1 MSRFYGSVS
10 KSQNG
15 QNQFVW
21 VIDTSISDRTV
32 TAYFKIFAKGNY
44 VPYYSWSHAVR
55 CVVGG
60 NTVLNTTGNYP
71 NSEGS
76 WVACSESI
84 GGTTYRRVYT
94 LTSGSAS
101 VGNEGGSITSSFSYG
116 VTGSATYLPTTGTKT
131 VSGTDNIGAKT
142 ASFNLNILNPDDSE
156 PYQTGEAGT
165 VEQSI
170 NGGSYTRVYNEGASS
185 YPLGTTFNYRNFTP
199 GAHRE
204 LSSVTGISPSNTTGP
219 WSLTLSSSGASI
231 NFKTAWKNY
240 TFRTYKGEGTTEI
253 STITQQYNTTYNVPH
268 PTPPTGYLFAG
279 FYSTGSLSSI
289 SSKDSVFESGNGG
302 IEVYNN
308 SANGTVTH
316 TRVQDDDGVPSACKY
331 FGNGGRAYYIRIDK
345 AVGTASPY
353 CGGFYLST
361 HSAANHIY
369 RHIIWAKIPVG
380 YTIGDYRNAIG
391 DGGYSEWLTDT
402 AGTGDWY
409 RYVYDVHAGSSGDFS
424 TLGFVAIR
432 ANNGDNNAAVTWY
445 VCATQVT
452 DITNNYATYT
462 FDANGTAEYFYAPVA
477 YNIVYNANGGS
488 NAPSTQVKTYGQ
500 NLVLSSQI
508 PTYNGY
514 DFVGWAQAG
523 EDTIYSPGQT
533 LSSDLSRYSG
543 ATITF
548 YAVWVQ
554 DQARLSV
561 NKNSTWSQGKGYF
574 KKNNEW
580 KKIKTIYTKVNGEW
594 KAGHL
599 ERLKKEW
606 EEVCCFVKGSQV
618 RISLDGTAK
627 NIEDLKAGE
636 QVVVYN
642 EDEKKF
648 ELSTV
653 SDTPRNNN
661 VTDKATIVL
670 ENGITIEMNAYH
682 PLLTTKGYH
691 SLTEYEGLP
700 LLTDKDILVTINGEI
715 KIKQIV
721 RETIEPITMYN
732 LSVNGEH
739 HNYVVNSVVA
749 HNATSCPVKPV

>member
-1 MSRFYGSVS
+1 MATLYSDKRWNGEGSCYWRIRVDYSANSASVYVDVGPSGWSIWLRF
-10 KSQNG
+10 
-15 QNQFVW
+15 
-21 VIDTSISDRTV
+21 
-32 TAYFKIFAKGNY
+32 
-44 VPYYSWSHAVR
+44 
-55 CVVGG
+55 
-60 NTVLNTTGNYP
+60 TTGNNTFTKNAATYYASNNGTGSNLLGTLSINP
-71 NSEGS
+71 NS
-76 WVACSESI
+76 A
-84 GGTTYRRVYT
+84 TTIT
-94 LTSGSAS
+94 QTCSGSS
-101 VGNEGGSITSSFSYG
+101 WGGSVNGSSS
-116 VTGSATYLPTTGTKT
+116 VTIPQQ
-131 VSGTDNIGAKT
+131 N

-170 NGGSYTRVYNEGASS
+170 NGGSYTRVYNEGAGS

-219 WSLTLSSSGASI
+219 WSLTLSSSGASV

-361 HSAANHIY
+361 NSAANHIY

-432 ANNGDNNAAVTWY
+432 ANNGDDNAAVTWY

-477 YNIVYNANGGS
+477 YNIAYDANGGS

-606 EEVCCFVKGSQV
+606 ENVCCFIKGSQV
-618 RISLDGTAK
+618 RISLDGVTK
-627 NIEDLKAGE
+627 NIEDLKVGE
-636 QVVVYN
+636 QIVIYN
-642 EDEKKF
+642 EDEKRF

-691 SLTEYEGLP
+691 SLTGHEGLP

-749 HNATSCPVKPV
+749 HNANCPVK

>member
-1 MSRFYGSVS
+1 MATLYSDKRWNGEGSCYWRIRVDYSANSASVYVDVGPSGWSIWLRF
-10 KSQNG
+10 
-15 QNQFVW
+15 
-21 VIDTSISDRTV
+21 
-32 TAYFKIFAKGNY
+32 
-44 VPYYSWSHAVR
+44 
-55 CVVGG
+55 
-60 NTVLNTTGNYP
+60 TTGNNTFTKNAATYYASNNGTGSNLLGTLSISP
-71 NSEGS
+71 NS
-76 WVACSESI
+76 A
-84 GGTTYRRVYT
+84 TTIT
-94 LTSGSAS
+94 QTCSGSS
-101 VGNEGGSITSSFSYG
+101 WGGSVNGSSS
-116 VTGSATYLPTTGTKT
+116 VTIPQQ
-131 VSGTDNIGAKT
+131 N
-142 ASFNLNILNPDDSE
+142 ASFNLNILNPDGSE

-170 NGGSYTRVYNEGASS
+170 NGGSYTRVYNEGADS

-219 WSLTLSSSGASI
+219 WSLALSSSGASV

-279 FYSTGSLSSI
+279 FYSTGSLSNI

-345 AVGTASPY
+345 AAGAASPY

-409 RYVYDVHAGSSGDFS
+409 RYVYDVHAGSSGNFS

-477 YNIVYNANGGS
+477 YNIAYDANGGS

-548 YAVWVQ
+548 YAIWVQ

-618 RISLDGTAK
+618 TTSLDGVTK
-627 NIEDLKAGE
+627 NIEDLKVGE
-636 QVVVYN
+636 QIVVYN
-642 EDEKKF
+642 EDEKRF

-653 SDTPRNNN
+653 SDTLRNNN

-670 ENGITIEMNAYH
+670 GNGMTIEMNAYH
-682 PLLTTKGYH
+682 PLLTIEGYH
-691 SLTEYEGLP
+691 SLTGHEGLP
-700 LLTDKDILVTINGEI
+700 LLTDKDILVTINGEV
-715 KIKQIV
+715 KIKQIF
-721 RETIEPITMYN
+721 RETIESTTMYN
-732 LSVNGEH
+732 ISVDGKY
-739 HNYVVNSVVA
+739 HNYIINSVVA
-749 HNATSCPVKPV
+749 HNANCPVK

>member
-1 MSRFYGSVS
+1 MATLYGNARY
-10 KSQNG
+10 NG
-15 QNQFVW
+15 E
-21 VIDTSISDRTV
+21 
-32 TAYFKIFAKGNY
+32 G
-44 VPYYSWSHAVR
+44 
-55 CVVGG
+55 
-60 NTVLNTTGNYP
+60 TTG
-71 NSEGS
+71 
-76 WVACSESI
+76 WRI
-84 GGTTYRRVYT
+84 RVDY
-94 LTSGSAS
+94 SSSSAS
-101 VGNEGGSITSSFSYG
+101 VYVDVVSSYNSSSIWLRF
-116 VTGSATYLPTTGTKT
+116 TTGTNTFTKDAT
-131 VSGTDNIGAKT
+131 TFYSSNNGKSANLLGTLSISPDSATTITQTCSGSSWGGSVNGSSYVTIPQQN

-170 NGGSYTRVYNEGASS
+170 NGGSYTRVYNEGANS
-185 YPLGTTFNYRNFTP
+185 YPLGTIFNYRNFTP

-219 WSLTLSSSGASI
+219 WSLTLSSSGASV

-331 FGNGGRAYYIRIDK
+331 FGDGGRAYYIRIDK

-361 HSAANHIY
+361 NSAANHIY

-380 YTIGDYRNAIG
+380 YTIGDYRNSIG
-391 DGGYSEWLTDT
+391 DGGRSEWLTDT

-477 YNIVYNANGGS
+477 YNIAYDANGGS

-618 RISLDGTAK
+618 TTSLDGVTK
-627 NIEDLKAGE
+627 NIEDLKVGE
-636 QVVVYN
+636 QIVVYN
-642 EDEKKF
+642 EDEKRF

-682 PLLTTKGYH
+682 PLLTIEGYH
-691 SLTEYEGLP
+691 SLTGHEGLP

-715 KIKQIV
+715 GIKQIV

-749 HNATSCPVKPV
+749 HNATLCPVQ

>member
-1 MSRFYGSVS
+1 MATLYSDKRWNGEGSCYWRIRVDYSANSASVYVDVGPSGWSIWLRF
-10 KSQNG
+10 
-15 QNQFVW
+15 
-21 VIDTSISDRTV
+21 
-32 TAYFKIFAKGNY
+32 
-44 VPYYSWSHAVR
+44 
-55 CVVGG
+55 
-60 NTVLNTTGNYP
+60 TTGNNTFTKNAATYYASNNGTGSNLLGTLSINP
-71 NSEGS
+71 NS
-76 WVACSESI
+76 A
-84 GGTTYRRVYT
+84 TTIT
-94 LTSGSAS
+94 QTCSGSS
-101 VGNEGGSITSSFSYG
+101 WGGSVNGSSS
-116 VTGSATYLPTTGTKT
+116 VTIPQQ
-131 VSGTDNIGAKT
+131 N

-170 NGGSYTRVYNEGASS
+170 NGGSYTRVYNEGAGS

-219 WSLTLSSSGASI
+219 WSLTLSSSGASV

-316 TRVQDDDGVPSACKY
+316 TRVQDNDGVPSACKY
-331 FGNGGRAYYIRIDK
+331 FGNSGRAYYIRIDK
-345 AVGTASPY
+345 AAGTASPY

-380 YTIGDYRNAIG
+380 YTIGDYRNSIG
-391 DGGYSEWLTDT
+391 DGGYSQWLTDT

-432 ANNGDNNAAVTWY
+432 ANNGDDNAAVTWY

-477 YNIVYNANGGS
+477 YNIAYDANGGS

-523 EDTIYSPGQT
+523 EDTIYSSGQT

-561 NKNSTWSQGKGYF
+561 NKNSNWSQGKGYF
-574 KKNNEW
+574 KKDNEW

-636 QVVVYN
+636 QIVVYN

-648 ELSTV
+648 ELSTI

-682 PLLTTKGYH
+682 PLLTIEGYH
-691 SLTEYEGLP
+691 SLTGHEGLP

-721 RETIEPITMYN
+721 RETIEPTVMYN
-732 LSVNGEH
+732 LSINGEY

-749 HNATSCPVKPV
+749 HNAQCPIK

>member
-1 MSRFYGSVS
+1 MATLYSDKRWNGEGSCYWRIRVDYSANSASVYVDVGPSGWSIWLRF
-10 KSQNG
+10 
-15 QNQFVW
+15 
-21 VIDTSISDRTV
+21 
-32 TAYFKIFAKGNY
+32 
-44 VPYYSWSHAVR
+44 
-55 CVVGG
+55 
-60 NTVLNTTGNYP
+60 TTGNNTFTKNAATYYASNNGTGSNLLGTLSINP
-71 NSEGS
+71 NS
-76 WVACSESI
+76 A
-84 GGTTYRRVYT
+84 TTIT
-94 LTSGSAS
+94 QTCSGSS
-101 VGNEGGSITSSFSYG
+101 WGGSVNGSSS
-116 VTGSATYLPTTGTKT
+116 VTIPQQ
-131 VSGTDNIGAKT
+131 N
-142 ASFNLNILNPDDSE
+142 ASFNLNILNPDGSE

-170 NGGSYTRVYNEGASS
+170 NGGSYTRVYNEGAGS

-219 WSLTLSSSGASI
+219 WSLTLSSSGASV

-345 AVGTASPY
+345 AAGTASPY

-380 YTIGDYRNAIG
+380 YTIGDYRNSIG

-409 RYVYDVHAGSSGDFS
+409 RYVYDVHAGSSGNFS
-424 TLGFVAIR
+424 TFGHVAIR

-477 YNIVYNANGGS
+477 YNIAYDANGGS

-606 EEVCCFVKGSQV
+606 ENVCCFIKGSQV
-618 RISLDGTAK
+618 RITLDGTAK
-627 NIEDLKAGE
+627 NIEDLKVGE
-636 QVVVYN
+636 QIVVYN

-691 SLTEYEGLP
+691 SLTEHEGLP

-749 HNATSCPVKPV
+749 HNANCPVQ

>member
-1 MSRFYGSVS
+1 MATLYSDSRY
-10 KSQNG
+10 NG
-15 QNQFVW
+15 E
-21 VIDTSISDRTV
+21 
-32 TAYFKIFAKGNY
+32 G
-44 VPYYSWSHAVR
+44 
-55 CVVGG
+55 
-60 NTVLNTTGNYP
+60 TTG
-71 NSEGS
+71 
-76 WVACSESI
+76 WRI
-84 GGTTYRRVYT
+84 RVDY
-94 LTSGSAS
+94 SSSSAS
-101 VGNEGGSITSSFSYG
+101 VYVDVVSSYNSSSIWLRF
-116 VTGSATYLPTTGTKT
+116 TTGTNTFTKNAT
-131 VSGTDNIGAKT
+131 TFYSSNNGKSANLLGTLSISPNSATTITQTCSGSSWGGSVNGSSSVTIPQQN
-142 ASFNLNILNPDDSE
+142 ASFNLNILNPDGSE

-170 NGGSYTRVYNEGASS
+170 NGGGYTRVYNEGASS
-185 YPLGTTFNYRNFTP
+185 YTIGTTFNYRNFTP

-219 WSLTLSSSGASI
+219 WSLTLSSSGASV

-380 YTIGDYRNAIG
+380 YTIGDYRNSIG
-391 DGGYSEWLTDT
+391 DGGRSEWLTDT

-477 YNIVYNANGGS
+477 YNITYDANGGS

-514 DFVGWAQAG
+514 EFVGWAQAG

-606 EEVCCFVKGSQV
+606 ENVCCFIKGSQV
-618 RISLDGTAK
+618 RITLDGVTK
-627 NIEDLKAGE
+627 NIEDLKVGE
-636 QVVVYN
+636 QIVVYN

-691 SLTEYEGLP
+691 SLTEHEGLP

-749 HNATSCPVKPV
+749 HNANCPVQ

>member
-1 MSRFYGSVS
+1 MANIGGYRGWHLCANIDSTTSSSITVSAWIHADSGYSCAWGARTMTFSCNGTTQTGSVKAMNNRGNADS
-10 KSQNG
+10 NTVTKTFSGLSQNTTYT
-15 QNQFVW
+15 
-21 VIDTSISDRTV
+21 ISISYDIRATLSGSSQK
-32 TAYFKIFAKGNY
+32 T
-44 VPYYSWSHAVR
+44 WS
-55 CVVGG
+55 G
-60 NTVLNTTGNYP
+60 TI
-71 NSEGS
+71 S
-76 WVACSESI
+76 
-84 GGTTYRRVYT
+84 GTTK
-94 LTSGSAS
+94 
-101 VGNEGGSITSSFSYG
+101 VG
-116 VTGSATYLPTTGTKT
+116 TG
-131 VSGTDNIGAKT
+131 
-142 ASFNLNILNPDDSE
+142 SFNLNILNPDGSE

-170 NGGSYTRVYNEGASS
+170 NGGSYTRVYNEGADS
-185 YPLGTTFNYRNFTP
+185 YAIGTTFNYRNFIP

-204 LSSVTGISPSNTTGP
+204 LSSVTGISPNNTTGP

-253 STITQQYNTTYNVPH
+253 STITQQYNTTYKVPH

-345 AVGTASPY
+345 AAGTASPY

-361 HSAANHIY
+361 QSVANHVY

-380 YTIGDYRNAIG
+380 YTIGDYRNSIG
-391 DGGYSEWLTDT
+391 DGGRSEWLTDT

-409 RYVYDVHAGSSGDFS
+409 RYVYDVHAGSSGNFS

-477 YNIVYNANGGS
+477 YNIAYDANGGS

-523 EDTIYSPGQT
+523 EDIIYSPGQT
-533 LSSDLSRYSG
+533 LGSDLSRYSG

-599 ERLKKEW
+599 EKLKKKW
-606 EEVCCFVKGSQV
+606 EDVCCFIKGSQV

-636 QVVVYN
+636 QIVVYN

-691 SLTEYEGLP
+691 SLTEHEGLP

-715 KIKQIV
+715 GIKQIV
-721 RETIEPITMYN
+721 RETIEPTVMYN
-732 LSVNGEH
+732 LSINGKY
-739 HNYVVNSVVA
+739 HNYVINSVVA
-749 HNATSCPVKPV
+749 HNAQCPTNNRR

>member
-1 MSRFYGSVS
+1 MATLYSDKRWNGEGSCYWRIRVDYSANSANVYVDVGPSGWSIWLRF
-10 KSQNG
+10 
-15 QNQFVW
+15 
-21 VIDTSISDRTV
+21 
-32 TAYFKIFAKGNY
+32 
-44 VPYYSWSHAVR
+44 
-55 CVVGG
+55 
-60 NTVLNTTGNYP
+60 TTGNNTFTKNAATYYASNNGTGSNLLGTLSINP
-71 NSEGS
+71 NS
-76 WVACSESI
+76 A
-84 GGTTYRRVYT
+84 TTIT
-94 LTSGSAS
+94 QTCSGSS
-101 VGNEGGSITSSFSYG
+101 WGGSVNGSSS
-116 VTGSATYLPTTGTKT
+116 VTIPQQ
-131 VSGTDNIGAKT
+131 N
-142 ASFNLNILNPDDSE
+142 ASFNLNILNPDGSE

-170 NGGSYTRVYNEGASS
+170 NGGGYTRVYDEGANS

-219 WSLTLSSSGASI
+219 WSLTLTSSGASI

-345 AVGTASPY
+345 AAGTASPY

-380 YTIGDYRNAIG
+380 YTIGDHRNSIG

-477 YNIVYNANGGS
+477 YNIAYDANGGS

-523 EDTIYSPGQT
+523 EDTVYSPGQT

-599 ERLKKEW
+599 EKLKKEW
-606 EEVCCFVKGSQV
+606 EEVCCFIKGSQV

-636 QVVVYN
+636 QIVVYN

-691 SLTEYEGLP
+691 SLTEHEGLP

-749 HNATSCPVKPV
+749 HNANCPVQ

>member
-1 MSRFYGSVS
+1 MATLYSDKRWNGEGSCYWRIRVDYSANSASVYVDVGPSGWSIWLRF
-10 KSQNG
+10 
-15 QNQFVW
+15 
-21 VIDTSISDRTV
+21 
-32 TAYFKIFAKGNY
+32 
-44 VPYYSWSHAVR
+44 
-55 CVVGG
+55 
-60 NTVLNTTGNYP
+60 TTGNNTFTKNAATYYASNNGTGSNLLGTLSISP
-71 NSEGS
+71 NS
-76 WVACSESI
+76 A
-84 GGTTYRRVYT
+84 TTIT
-94 LTSGSAS
+94 QTCSGSS
-101 VGNEGGSITSSFSYG
+101 WGGSVNGSSS
-116 VTGSATYLPTTGTKT
+116 VTIPQQ
-131 VSGTDNIGAKT
+131 N

-170 NGGSYTRVYNEGASS
+170 NGGGYTRVYNEGANS

-219 WSLTLSSSGASI
+219 WSLTLSSSGASV

-345 AVGTASPY
+345 AAGTASPY

-361 HSAANHIY
+361 NSAANHIY

-380 YTIGDYRNAIG
+380 YTIGDYRNSIG
-391 DGGYSEWLTDT
+391 DGGRSEWLTDT

-424 TLGFVAIR
+424 TLGFVAIK
-432 ANNGDNNAAVTWY
+432 ANNGDDNAAVTWY

-477 YNIVYNANGGS
+477 YNIAYDANGGS

-554 DQARLSV
+554 DQAKLSV
-561 NKNSTWSQGKGYF
+561 NKNSIWSQGKGYF

-606 EEVCCFVKGSQV
+606 ENVCCFIKGSQV
-618 RISLDGTAK
+618 RITLDGVTK
-627 NIEDLKAGE
+627 NIEDLKVGE
-636 QVVVYN
+636 HIVVYN

-691 SLTEYEGLP
+691 SLTEHEGLP

-749 HNATSCPVKPV
+749 HNANCPVQ

>member
-1 MSRFYGSVS
+1 MATLYGNARY
-10 KSQNG
+10 NG
-15 QNQFVW
+15 E
-21 VIDTSISDRTV
+21 
-32 TAYFKIFAKGNY
+32 G
-44 VPYYSWSHAVR
+44 
-55 CVVGG
+55 
-60 NTVLNTTGNYP
+60 TTG
-71 NSEGS
+71 
-76 WVACSESI
+76 WRI
-84 GGTTYRRVYT
+84 RVDY
-94 LTSGSAS
+94 SSSSAS
-101 VGNEGGSITSSFSYG
+101 VYVDVVSSYNSSSIWLRF
-116 VTGSATYLPTTGTKT
+116 TTGTNTFTKDAT
-131 VSGTDNIGAKT
+131 TFYSSNNGKSANLLGTLSISPDSATTITQTCSGSSWGGSVNGSSSVTIPQQN
-142 ASFNLNILNPDDSE
+142 ASFNLNILNPDGSE

-219 WSLTLSSSGASI
+219 WSLTLSSSGASV

-240 TFRTYKGEGTTEI
+240 TFRTYKGEGITEI

-331 FGNGGRAYYIRIDK
+331 FGDGGRAYYIRIDK

-361 HSAANHIY
+361 NSAANHIY
-369 RHIIWAKIPVG
+369 RHIIWAKIPIG
-380 YTIGDYRNAIG
+380 YTIGDYRNSIG
-391 DGGYSEWLTDT
+391 DGGRSEWLTDT

-477 YNIVYNANGGS
+477 YNIAYDANGGS

-606 EEVCCFVKGSQV
+606 EEVCCFIKGSQV
-618 RISLDGTAK
+618 RITLDGTAK

-636 QVVVYN
+636 QIVVYN

-653 SDTPRNNN
+653 SDIPRNNN

-682 PLLTTKGYH
+682 PLLTIEGYH
-691 SLTEYEGLP
+691 SLTGHEGLP

-715 KIKQIV
+715 GIKQIV

-749 HNATSCPVKPV
+749 HNANCPVQ

>member
-1 MSRFYGSVS
+1 MATLYSDKRWNGEGSCYWRIRVDYSANSASVYVDVGPSGWSIWLRF
-10 KSQNG
+10 
-15 QNQFVW
+15 
-21 VIDTSISDRTV
+21 
-32 TAYFKIFAKGNY
+32 
-44 VPYYSWSHAVR
+44 
-55 CVVGG
+55 
-60 NTVLNTTGNYP
+60 TTGNNTFTKNAATYYASNNGTGSNLLGTLSISP
-71 NSEGS
+71 NS
-76 WVACSESI
+76 A
-84 GGTTYRRVYT
+84 TTIT
-94 LTSGSAS
+94 QTCSGSS
-101 VGNEGGSITSSFSYG
+101 WGGSVNGSSS
-116 VTGSATYLPTTGTKT
+116 VTIPQQ
-131 VSGTDNIGAKT
+131 N
-142 ASFNLNILNPDDSE
+142 ASFNLNILNPDGSE

-170 NGGSYTRVYNEGASS
+170 NGGSYTRVYNEGANS

-219 WSLTLSSSGASI
+219 WSLTLSSSGASV
-231 NFKTAWKNY
+231 NFETAWKNY

-308 SANGTVTH
+308 SANVTVTH

-345 AVGTASPY
+345 AAGTASPY
-353 CGGFYLST
+353 CGGFYLLT

-380 YTIGDYRNAIG
+380 YTIGDYRNSIG
-391 DGGYSEWLTDT
+391 DGGYSKWLTDT

-477 YNIVYNANGGS
+477 YNIAYDANGGS

-523 EDTIYSPGQT
+523 EDTIYSPGQI

-543 ATITF
+543 ATLTF

-561 NKNSTWSQGKGYF
+561 NKNSIWSQGKGYF
-574 KKNNEW
+574 KENNEW

-606 EEVCCFVKGSQV
+606 ENVCCFIKGSQV
-618 RISLDGTAK
+618 RITLDGVTK
-627 NIEDLKAGE
+627 NIEDLKVGE
-636 QVVVYN
+636 QIVIYN
-642 EDEKKF
+642 EDEKRF

-661 VTDKATIVL
+661 VTDKAIIVL

-691 SLTEYEGLP
+691 SLTEHEGLP

-749 HNATSCPVKPV
+749 HNANCPVQ

>member
-1 MSRFYGSVS
+1 MAVVGYQEAY
-10 KSQNG
+10 SQNG
-15 QNQFVW
+15 ENKFAFT
-21 VIDTSISDRTV
+21 IETETSGRSVNCYLRV
-32 TAYFKIFAKGNY
+32 RGKGKY
-44 VPYYSWSHAVR
+44 VPYYDYSHTVILTVAGST
-55 CVVGG
+55 VV
-60 NTVLNTTGNYP
+60 NKTGRYPDADTDWWYDSVTINGTNYQIAYTAAAYTYTF
-71 NSEGS
+71 GD
-76 WVACSESI
+76 A
-84 GGTTYRRVYT
+84 GGTISISGSYNVTGTAYYLPNRGTYT
-94 LTSGSAS
+94 PSGSAS
-101 VGNEGGSITSSFSYG
+101 M
-116 VTGSATYLPTTGTKT
+116 AAL
-131 VSGTDNIGAKT
+131 T
-142 ASFNLNILNPDDSE
+142 ASFNLNILNPDGSE

-185 YPLGTTFNYRNFTP
+185 YTIGTTFNYRNFTP
-199 GAHRE
+199 GEHRE

-219 WSLTLSSSGASI
+219 WSLTLSSSGASV

-253 STITQQYNTTYNVPH
+253 STITQQYNTTYDVPH

-345 AVGTASPY
+345 AAGTASPY

-380 YTIGDYRNAIG
+380 YTIGDYRNSIG
-391 DGGYSEWLTDT
+391 DGGRSEWLSDT

-477 YNIVYNANGGS
+477 YNIAYDANGGS

-523 EDTIYSPGQT
+523 EDTIYSSGQT

-580 KKIKTIYTKVNGEW
+580 KKIKTIYTKINGEW

-599 ERLKKEW
+599 DKLKKKW
-606 EEVCCFVKGSQV
+606 EDVCCFIKGSQV
-618 RISLDGTAK
+618 RITLDGTAK

-636 QVVVYN
+636 QIVVYN

-653 SDTPRNNN
+653 FDTPRNNN

-691 SLTEYEGLP
+691 SLTEHEGLP

-715 KIKQIV
+715 GIKQIV
-721 RETIEPITMYN
+721 RETIEPTVMYN
-732 LSVNGEH
+732 LSINGKY

-749 HNATSCPVKPV
+749 HNAQCPTNNRG

>member
-1 MSRFYGSVS
+1 MATLYSDKRWNGEGSCYWRIRVDYSANSASVYVDVGPSGWSIWLRF
-10 KSQNG
+10 
-15 QNQFVW
+15 
-21 VIDTSISDRTV
+21 
-32 TAYFKIFAKGNY
+32 
-44 VPYYSWSHAVR
+44 
-55 CVVGG
+55 
-60 NTVLNTTGNYP
+60 TTGNNTFTKNAATYYASNNGTGSNLLGTLSINP
-71 NSEGS
+71 NS
-76 WVACSESI
+76 A
-84 GGTTYRRVYT
+84 TTIT
-94 LTSGSAS
+94 QTCSGSS
-101 VGNEGGSITSSFSYG
+101 WGGSVNGSSS
-116 VTGSATYLPTTGTKT
+116 VTIPQQ
-131 VSGTDNIGAKT
+131 N
-142 ASFNLNILNPDDSE
+142 ASFNLNILNPDGSE
-156 PYQTGEAGT
+156 PFQTGEAGT

-170 NGGSYTRVYNEGASS
+170 NGGGYTRVYNEGANS

-219 WSLTLSSSGASI
+219 WSLTLSSSGASV

-302 IEVYNN
+302 IGVYNN
-308 SANGTVTH
+308 SANVTVTH

-345 AVGTASPY
+345 AAGTASPY
-353 CGGFYLST
+353 CGGFYLLT

-380 YTIGDYRNAIG
+380 YTIGDYRNSIG
-391 DGGYSEWLTDT
+391 DGGYSKWLTDT

-424 TLGFVAIR
+424 TLGHVAIR

-477 YNIVYNANGGS
+477 YNIAYDANGGS

-618 RISLDGTAK
+618 TTSLDGVTK
-627 NIEDLKAGE
+627 NIEDLKVGE
-636 QVVVYN
+636 QIVIYN

-653 SDTPRNNN
+653 SDIPRNNN

-682 PLLTTKGYH
+682 PLLTIEGYH
-691 SLTEYEGLP
+691 SLTGHEGLP

-715 KIKQIV
+715 GIKQIV

-749 HNATSCPVKPV
+749 HNANCPVS

>member
-1 MSRFYGSVS
+1 M
-10 KSQNG
+10 
-15 QNQFVW
+15 
-21 VIDTSISDRTV
+21 
-32 TAYFKIFAKGNY
+32 
-44 VPYYSWSHAVR
+44 
-55 CVVGG
+55 
-60 NTVLNTTGNYP
+60 
-71 NSEGS
+71 
-76 WVACSESI
+76 
-84 GGTTYRRVYT
+84 
-94 LTSGSAS
+94 
-101 VGNEGGSITSSFSYG
+101 
-116 VTGSATYLPTTGTKT
+116 
-131 VSGTDNIGAKT
+131 
-142 ASFNLNILNPDDSE
+142 
-156 PYQTGEAGT
+156 
-165 VEQSI
+165 
-170 NGGSYTRVYNEGASS
+170 
-185 YPLGTTFNYRNFTP
+185 
-199 GAHRE
+199 
-204 LSSVTGISPSNTTGP
+204 
-219 WSLTLSSSGASI
+219 
-231 NFKTAWKNY
+231 
-240 TFRTYKGEGTTEI
+240 
-253 STITQQYNTTYNVPH
+253 
-268 PTPPTGYLFAG
+268 FAG

-345 AVGTASPY
+345 AAGTASPY

-380 YTIGDYRNAIG
+380 YTIGDYRNSIG
-391 DGGYSEWLTDT
+391 DGGYSKWLTDT

-477 YNIVYNANGGS
+477 YNIAYDANGGS

-548 YAVWVQ
+548 YAVWIQ

-606 EEVCCFVKGSQV
+606 EEVCCFVEGSQV
-618 RISLDGTAK
+618 RISLDGTTK

-636 QVVVYN
+636 QIVVYN

-691 SLTEYEGLP
+691 SLTEHEGLP

>member
-1 MSRFYGSVS
+1 MATLYSDKRWNGEGSCYWRIRVDYSANSASVYVDVGPSGWSIWLRF
-10 KSQNG
+10 
-15 QNQFVW
+15 
-21 VIDTSISDRTV
+21 
-32 TAYFKIFAKGNY
+32 
-44 VPYYSWSHAVR
+44 
-55 CVVGG
+55 
-60 NTVLNTTGNYP
+60 TTGNNTFTKNAATYYASNNGTGSNLLGTLSISP
-71 NSEGS
+71 NS
-76 WVACSESI
+76 A
-84 GGTTYRRVYT
+84 TTIT
-94 LTSGSAS
+94 QTCSGSS
-101 VGNEGGSITSSFSYG
+101 WGGSVNGSSS
-116 VTGSATYLPTTGTKT
+116 VTIPQQ
-131 VSGTDNIGAKT
+131 N
-142 ASFNLNILNPDDSE
+142 ASFNLNILNPDGSE

-231 NFKTAWKNY
+231 NFETAWKNY

-308 SANGTVTH
+308 SANVTVTH

-345 AVGTASPY
+345 AAGTASPY
-353 CGGFYLST
+353 CGGFYLLT

-380 YTIGDYRNAIG
+380 YTIGDYRNSIG
-391 DGGYSEWLTDT
+391 DGGYSKWLTDT

-424 TLGFVAIR
+424 TLGHVAIR

-477 YNIVYNANGGS
+477 YNIAYDANGGS

-606 EEVCCFVKGSQV
+606 ENVCCFIKGSQV
-618 RISLDGTAK
+618 RITLDGVTK
-627 NIEDLKAGE
+627 NIEDLKVGE
-636 QVVVYN
+636 QIVIYN
-642 EDEKKF
+642 EDEKRF

-661 VTDKATIVL
+661 VTDKAIIVL

-682 PLLTTKGYH
+682 PLLTIEGYH
-691 SLTEYEGLP
+691 SLTGHEGLP

-715 KIKQIV
+715 GIKQIV

-732 LSVNGEH
+732 LSVNGKH

-749 HNATSCPVKPV
+749 HNANCPVQ

>member
-1 MSRFYGSVS
+1 MATLYSDKRWNGEGSCYWRIRVDYSANSASVYVDVGPSGWSIWLRF
-10 KSQNG
+10 
-15 QNQFVW
+15 
-21 VIDTSISDRTV
+21 
-32 TAYFKIFAKGNY
+32 
-44 VPYYSWSHAVR
+44 
-55 CVVGG
+55 
-60 NTVLNTTGNYP
+60 TTGNNTFTKNAATYYASNNGTGSNLLGTLSISP
-71 NSEGS
+71 NS
-76 WVACSESI
+76 A
-84 GGTTYRRVYT
+84 TTIT
-94 LTSGSAS
+94 QTCSGSS
-101 VGNEGGSITSSFSYG
+101 WGGSVNGSSS
-116 VTGSATYLPTTGTKT
+116 VTIPQQ
-131 VSGTDNIGAKT
+131 N
-142 ASFNLNILNPDDSE
+142 ASFNLNILNPDGSE

-170 NGGSYTRVYNEGASS
+170 NGGSYTRVYNEGAGS

-279 FYSTGSLSSI
+279 FYSTGSLSNI
-289 SSKDSVFESGNGG
+289 SSKDSVFESGNGE

-345 AVGTASPY
+345 AAGTASPY

-409 RYVYDVHAGSSGDFS
+409 RYVYDVHAGSSGNFS

-477 YNIVYNANGGS
+477 YNIAYDANGGS

-599 ERLKKEW
+599 EKLKKER
-606 EEVCCFVKGSQV
+606 EEVCCFIKGSQV

-636 QVVVYN
+636 QIVVYN

-691 SLTEYEGLP
+691 SLTEHEGLP

-732 LSVNGEH
+732 LSVKGEH

-749 HNATSCPVKPV
+749 HNANCPVK

>member
-1 MSRFYGSVS
+1 MATLYSDKRWNGEGSCYWRIRVDYSANSASVYVDVGPSGWSIWLRF
-10 KSQNG
+10 
-15 QNQFVW
+15 
-21 VIDTSISDRTV
+21 
-32 TAYFKIFAKGNY
+32 
-44 VPYYSWSHAVR
+44 
-55 CVVGG
+55 
-60 NTVLNTTGNYP
+60 TTGNNTFTKNAATYYASNNGTGSNLLGTLSISP
-71 NSEGS
+71 NS
-76 WVACSESI
+76 A
-84 GGTTYRRVYT
+84 TTIT
-94 LTSGSAS
+94 QTCSGSS
-101 VGNEGGSITSSFSYG
+101 WGGSVNGSSS
-116 VTGSATYLPTTGTKT
+116 VTIPQQ
-131 VSGTDNIGAKT
+131 N
-142 ASFNLNILNPDDSE
+142 ASFNLNILNPDGSE

-219 WSLTLSSSGASI
+219 WSLTLSSSGASV
-231 NFKTAWKNY
+231 NFETAWKNY

-279 FYSTGSLSSI
+279 FYSTGSLSNI

-345 AVGTASPY
+345 AAGTASPY

-361 HSAANHIY
+361 NSAANHIY
-369 RHIIWAKIPVG
+369 RHIIWAKIPIG
-380 YTIGDYRNAIG
+380 YTIGDYRNSIG
-391 DGGYSEWLTDT
+391 DGGRSEWLTDT

-432 ANNGDNNAAVTWY
+432 ANNGDDNAAVTWY

-477 YNIVYNANGGS
+477 YNIAYDANGGS
-488 NAPSTQVKTYGQ
+488 NAPSTQIKTYGQ

-554 DQARLSV
+554 DQAKLSV

-606 EEVCCFVKGSQV
+606 ENVCCFIKGSQV
-618 RISLDGTAK
+618 RITLDGVTK
-627 NIEDLKAGE
+627 NIEDLKVGE
-636 QVVVYN
+636 QIVVYN

-653 SDTPRNNN
+653 SDTLRNNN

-682 PLLTTKGYH
+682 PLLTIEGYH
-691 SLTEYEGLP
+691 SLTEHEGLP

-739 HNYVVNSVVA
+739 HNYVVNSVIA
-749 HNATSCPVKPV
+749 HNANCPVQ

>member
-1 MSRFYGSVS
+1 MATLYSDKRWNGEGSCYWRIRVDYSANSASVYVDVGPSGWSIWLRF
-10 KSQNG
+10 
-15 QNQFVW
+15 
-21 VIDTSISDRTV
+21 
-32 TAYFKIFAKGNY
+32 
-44 VPYYSWSHAVR
+44 
-55 CVVGG
+55 
-60 NTVLNTTGNYP
+60 TTGNNTFTKNAATYYASNNGTGSNLLGTLSISP
-71 NSEGS
+71 NS
-76 WVACSESI
+76 A
-84 GGTTYRRVYT
+84 TTIT
-94 LTSGSAS
+94 QTCSGSS
-101 VGNEGGSITSSFSYG
+101 WGGSVNGSSS
-116 VTGSATYLPTTGTKT
+116 VTIPQQ
-131 VSGTDNIGAKT
+131 N
-142 ASFNLNILNPDDSE
+142 ASFNLNILNPDGSE
-156 PYQTGEAGT
+156 PSQTGEAGT

-308 SANGTVTH
+308 SANVTVTH

-345 AVGTASPY
+345 AAGTASPY

-361 HSAANHIY
+361 NSAANHIY

-380 YTIGDYRNAIG
+380 YTIGDHRNSIG

-477 YNIVYNANGGS
+477 YNIAYDANGGS

-533 LSSDLSRYSG
+533 LSSDLSRYSWE
-543 ATITF
+543 TITF

-618 RISLDGTAK
+618 TTSLDGVTK
-627 NIEDLKAGE
+627 NIEDLKVGE
-636 QVVVYN
+636 QIVIYN
-642 EDEKKF
+642 EDEKRF

-691 SLTEYEGLP
+691 SLTEHEGLP

-739 HNYVVNSVVA
+739 HNYVVNSVIA
-749 HNATSCPVKPV
+749 HNANCPVQ

>member
-1 MSRFYGSVS
+1 MATLYSDKRWNGEGSCYWRIRVDYSANSASVYVDVGPSGWSIWLRF
-10 KSQNG
+10 
-15 QNQFVW
+15 
-21 VIDTSISDRTV
+21 
-32 TAYFKIFAKGNY
+32 
-44 VPYYSWSHAVR
+44 
-55 CVVGG
+55 
-60 NTVLNTTGNYP
+60 TTGNNTFTKNAATYYASNNGTGSNLLGTLSISP
-71 NSEGS
+71 NS
-76 WVACSESI
+76 A
-84 GGTTYRRVYT
+84 TTIT
-94 LTSGSAS
+94 QTCSGSS
-101 VGNEGGSITSSFSYG
+101 WGGSVNGSSS
-116 VTGSATYLPTTGTKT
+116 VTIPQQ
-131 VSGTDNIGAKT
+131 N

-170 NGGSYTRVYNEGASS
+170 NGGGYTRVYNEGANS
-185 YPLGTTFNYRNFTP
+185 YTIGTTFNYRNFTP

-219 WSLTLSSSGASI
+219 WSLTLSSSGASV

-331 FGNGGRAYYIRIDK
+331 FGNGGKAYYIRIDK

-361 HSAANHIY
+361 NSAANHIY

-380 YTIGDYRNAIG
+380 YTIGDYRNSIG
-391 DGGYSEWLTDT
+391 DGGYSKWLTDT

-477 YNIVYNANGGS
+477 YNIAYDANGGS

-554 DQARLSV
+554 DQAKLSV

-606 EEVCCFVKGSQV
+606 EDVCCFVKGSQV

-627 NIEDLKAGE
+627 NIENLKAGE
-636 QVVVYN
+636 QIVVYN

-653 SDTPRNNN
+653 SDIPINNN
-661 VTDKATIVL
+661 VTDKAIIVL

-682 PLLTTKGYH
+682 PLLTIEGYH
-691 SLTEYEGLP
+691 SLTGHEGLP

-715 KIKQIV
+715 GIKQIV
-721 RETIEPITMYN
+721 RETIEPTVMYN
-732 LSVNGEH
+732 LSINGKY

-749 HNATSCPVKPV
+749 HNANCPVK

>member
-1 MSRFYGSVS
+1 MATLYSDKRWNDEGSCYWRIRVDYSANSASVYVDVGPSGWSIWLRF
-10 KSQNG
+10 
-15 QNQFVW
+15 
-21 VIDTSISDRTV
+21 
-32 TAYFKIFAKGNY
+32 
-44 VPYYSWSHAVR
+44 
-55 CVVGG
+55 
-60 NTVLNTTGNYP
+60 TTGNNTFTKNAATYYASNNGTDSNLLGTLSINP
-71 NSEGS
+71 NS
-76 WVACSESI
+76 A
-84 GGTTYRRVYT
+84 TTIT
-94 LTSGSAS
+94 QTCSGSS
-101 VGNEGGSITSSFSYG
+101 WGGSVNGSSS
-116 VTGSATYLPTTGTKT
+116 VTIPQQ
-131 VSGTDNIGAKT
+131 N

-170 NGGSYTRVYNEGASS
+170 NGGSYTRVYNEGANS

-219 WSLTLSSSGASI
+219 WSLTLSSSGASV

-253 STITQQYNTTYNVPH
+253 STIVQQYNTTYNVPH

-289 SSKDSVFESGNGG
+289 SSKDSVFELGNGG

-316 TRVQDDDGVPSACKY
+316 TLMQDNDGVPPACKH
-331 FGNGGRAYYIRIDK
+331 FGNSTRAYYKRIHK
-345 AVGTASPY
+345 AAGTASPY
-353 CGGFYLST
+353 CGGFYLLTQSV
-361 HSAANHIY
+361 ANHVY

-380 YTIGDYRNAIG
+380 YTIGDYRNSIG
-391 DGGYSEWLTDT
+391 DGGYSKWLTDT

-462 FDANGTAEYFYAPVA
+462 FDADGTAEYFYAPVA
-477 YNIVYNANGGS
+477 YNIAYDANGGS

-514 DFVGWAQAG
+514 DFVGWVQAG

-574 KKNNEW
+574 KENNEW
-580 KKIKTIYTKVNGEW
+580 KKIKTIYTKVSGEW

-599 ERLKKEW
+599 EKLKKEW
-606 EEVCCFVKGSQV
+606 EEVCCFIKGSQV

-691 SLTEYEGLP
+691 SLTEHEGLP

-749 HNATSCPVKPV
+749 HNANCSIK

>member
-1 MSRFYGSVS
+1 MATLYSDKRWNGEGSCYWRIRVDYSANSASVYVDVGPSGWSIWLRF
-10 KSQNG
+10 
-15 QNQFVW
+15 
-21 VIDTSISDRTV
+21 
-32 TAYFKIFAKGNY
+32 
-44 VPYYSWSHAVR
+44 
-55 CVVGG
+55 
-60 NTVLNTTGNYP
+60 TTGNNTFTKNAATYYASNNGTGSNLLGTLSINP
-71 NSEGS
+71 NS
-76 WVACSESI
+76 A
-84 GGTTYRRVYT
+84 TTIT
-94 LTSGSAS
+94 QTCSGSS
-101 VGNEGGSITSSFSYG
+101 WGGSVNGSSS
-116 VTGSATYLPTTGTKT
+116 VTIPQQ
-131 VSGTDNIGAKT
+131 N

-302 IEVYNN
+302 IKVYNN
-308 SANGTVTH
+308 SANETVTH

-361 HSAANHIY
+361 RSAANHIY

-380 YTIGDYRNAIG
+380 YTIGDYRNSIG
-391 DGGYSEWLTDT
+391 DGGRSEWLTDT

-409 RYVYDVHAGSSGDFS
+409 RYVYDVHAGSSGNFS

-477 YNIVYNANGGS
+477 YNIAYDANGGS

-554 DQARLSV
+554 DQARLSI

-606 EEVCCFVKGSQV
+606 EDVCCFIKGSQV

-636 QVVVYN
+636 QIVVYN

-653 SDTPRNNN
+653 SNTPRNNN

-682 PLLTTKGYH
+682 PLLTIEGYH
-691 SLTEYEGLP
+691 SLTGHEGLP

-721 RETIEPITMYN
+721 RETIEPTVMYN
-732 LSVNGEH
+732 LSINGEY

-749 HNATSCPVKPV
+749 HNAQCPSNHRLL

>member
-1 MSRFYGSVS
+1 MATLYGNARY
-10 KSQNG
+10 NG
-15 QNQFVW
+15 E
-21 VIDTSISDRTV
+21 
-32 TAYFKIFAKGNY
+32 G
-44 VPYYSWSHAVR
+44 
-55 CVVGG
+55 
-60 NTVLNTTGNYP
+60 TTG
-71 NSEGS
+71 
-76 WVACSESI
+76 WRI
-84 GGTTYRRVYT
+84 RVDY
-94 LTSGSAS
+94 SSSSAS
-101 VGNEGGSITSSFSYG
+101 VYVDVVSSYNSSSIWLRF
-116 VTGSATYLPTTGTKT
+116 TTGTNTFTKDAT
-131 VSGTDNIGAKT
+131 TFYSSNNGKSANLLGTLSISPDSATTITQTCSGSSWGGSVNGSSYVTIPQQN

-170 NGGSYTRVYNEGASS
+170 NGGSYTRVYNEGANS
-185 YPLGTTFNYRNFTP
+185 YPLGTIFNYRNFTP

-219 WSLTLSSSGASI
+219 WSLTLSSSGASV

-331 FGNGGRAYYIRIDK
+331 FGDGGRAYYIRIDK

-361 HSAANHIY
+361 NSAANHIY

-380 YTIGDYRNAIG
+380 YTIGDYRNSIG
-391 DGGYSEWLTDT
+391 DGGRSEWLTDT

-477 YNIVYNANGGS
+477 YNIAYDANGGS

-599 ERLKKEW
+599 EKLKKKW
-606 EEVCCFVKGSQV
+606 EDVCCFIKGSQI

-653 SDTPRNNN
+653 SDTSRNNN

-691 SLTEYEGLP
+691 SLTEHEGLP

-715 KIKQIV
+715 GIKQIV
-721 RETIEPITMYN
+721 RETIEPTVMYN
-732 LSVNGEH
+732 LSINGKY
-739 HNYVVNSVVA
+739 HNYVVNSVIA
-749 HNATSCPVKPV
+749 HNAQCPIK

>member
-1 MSRFYGSVS
+1 MATLYSDKRWNGEGSCYWRIRVDYSANSASVYVDVGPSGSGIWLRF
-10 KSQNG
+10 
-15 QNQFVW
+15 
-21 VIDTSISDRTV
+21 
-32 TAYFKIFAKGNY
+32 
-44 VPYYSWSHAVR
+44 
-55 CVVGG
+55 
-60 NTVLNTTGNYP
+60 TTGNNTFTKNAATYYASNNGTGTNLLGTLSISP
-71 NSEGS
+71 NS
-76 WVACSESI
+76 A
-84 GGTTYRRVYT
+84 TTIT
-94 LTSGSAS
+94 QTCSGSS
-101 VGNEGGSITSSFSYG
+101 WGGSVNGSSS
-116 VTGSATYLPTTGTKT
+116 VTIPQQ
-131 VSGTDNIGAKT
+131 N
-142 ASFNLNILNPDDSE
+142 ASFNLNIWNPDGSE
-156 PYQTGEAGT
+156 PFQTGEAGT

-170 NGGSYTRVYNEGASS
+170 NGGSYTRVYNEGAGS

-199 GAHRE
+199 GAHRK

-219 WSLTLSSSGASI
+219 WSLTLSSSGASV

-302 IEVYNN
+302 IGVYNN

-345 AVGTASPY
+345 AAGTASPY
-353 CGGFYLST
+353 CGGFYLLT

-380 YTIGDYRNAIG
+380 YTIGDYRDPIG
-391 DGGYSEWLTDT
+391 DGGYSKWLTDT

-424 TLGFVAIR
+424 TFGHVAIR

-477 YNIVYNANGGS
+477 YNIAYDANGGS

-508 PTYNGY
+508 PTYSGY

-548 YAVWVQ
+548 YAIWVQ

-599 ERLKKEW
+599 ERLKKEQ
-606 EEVCCFVKGSQV
+606 ENVCCFIKGSQV
-618 RISLDGTAK
+618 RISLDGVTK
-627 NIEDLKAGE
+627 NIEDLKVGE
-636 QVVVYN
+636 QIVVYN

-682 PLLTTKGYH
+682 PLLTIEGYH
-691 SLTEYEGLP
+691 SLTEHEGLP

-739 HNYVVNSVVA
+739 HNYVVNSVIA
-749 HNATSCPVKPV
+749 HNANCPVQ

>member
-1 MSRFYGSVS
+1 MANIGGYRGWHLCANIDSTTSSSITVSAWIHADSGYSCAWGARTMTFSCNGTTQTGSVNAMNNS
-10 KSQNG
+10 GNADSNTVTKTFSGLSQNTTYT
-15 QNQFVW
+15 
-21 VIDTSISDRTV
+21 ISISYDIRATLSGSSQK
-32 TAYFKIFAKGNY
+32 T
-44 VPYYSWSHAVR
+44 WS
-55 CVVGG
+55 G
-60 NTVLNTTGNYP
+60 TI
-71 NSEGS
+71 S
-76 WVACSESI
+76 
-84 GGTTYRRVYT
+84 GTTK
-94 LTSGSAS
+94 
-101 VGNEGGSITSSFSYG
+101 VG
-116 VTGSATYLPTTGTKT
+116 TG
-131 VSGTDNIGAKT
+131 
-142 ASFNLNILNPDDSE
+142 SFNLNILNPDGSE

-170 NGGSYTRVYNEGASS
+170 NGGSYTRVYNEGADS
-185 YPLGTTFNYRNFTP
+185 YAIGTTFNYRNFIP

-204 LSSVTGISPSNTTGP
+204 LSSVTGISPNNTTGP
-219 WSLTLSSSGASI
+219 WSLTLSSSGASV

-253 STITQQYNTTYNVPH
+253 STITQQYNTTYKVPH

-345 AVGTASPY
+345 AAGTASPY

-380 YTIGDYRNAIG
+380 YTIGDYRNSIG
-391 DGGYSEWLTDT
+391 DGGRSEWLSDT

-462 FDANGTAEYFYAPVA
+462 FDANGAAEYFYAPVA
-477 YNIVYNANGGS
+477 YNIAYDANGGS

-523 EDTIYSPGQT
+523 EDTIYSSGQT

-580 KKIKTIYTKVNGEW
+580 KKIKTIYTKINGEW

-599 ERLKKEW
+599 DKLKKKW
-606 EEVCCFVKGSQV
+606 EDVCCFIKGSQV

-636 QVVVYN
+636 QIVVYN

-682 PLLTTKGYH
+682 PLLTTEGYH
-691 SLTEYEGLP
+691 SLTGHEGLP
-700 LLTDKDILVTINGEI
+700 LLTDKDIFVTINGEI
-715 KIKQIV
+715 GIKQII
-721 RETIEPITMYN
+721 RETIEPTVMYN
-732 LSVNGEH
+732 LSINGKY

-749 HNATSCPVKPV
+749 HNAQCPTNNRG

>member
-1 MSRFYGSVS
+1 MATLYSDKRWNGEGSCYWRIRVDYSANSASVYVDVGPSGWSIWLRF
-10 KSQNG
+10 
-15 QNQFVW
+15 
-21 VIDTSISDRTV
+21 
-32 TAYFKIFAKGNY
+32 
-44 VPYYSWSHAVR
+44 
-55 CVVGG
+55 
-60 NTVLNTTGNYP
+60 TTGNNTFTKNAATYYASNNGTGSNLLGTLSISP
-71 NSEGS
+71 NS
-76 WVACSESI
+76 A
-84 GGTTYRRVYT
+84 TTIT
-94 LTSGSAS
+94 QTCSGSS
-101 VGNEGGSITSSFSYG
+101 WGGSVNGSSS
-116 VTGSATYLPTTGTKT
+116 VTIPQQ
-131 VSGTDNIGAKT
+131 N

-170 NGGSYTRVYNEGASS
+170 NGGSYTRVYNEGADS

-219 WSLTLSSSGASI
+219 WSLTLSSSGASV

-345 AVGTASPY
+345 AAGTASPY

-361 HSAANHIY
+361 HSTANHIY

-409 RYVYDVHAGSSGDFS
+409 RYVYDVHAGSSGNFS

-432 ANNGDNNAAVTWY
+432 ANNGDDNAAVTWY

-477 YNIVYNANGGS
+477 YNIAYDANGGS

-523 EDTIYSPGQT
+523 EDTIYSSGQT

-606 EEVCCFVKGSQV
+606 ENVCCFVKGSQV
-618 RISLDGTAK
+618 RITLDGTAK
-627 NIEDLKAGE
+627 NIEDLKVGE
-636 QVVVYN
+636 QIVIYN
-642 EDEKKF
+642 EDEKRF

-691 SLTEYEGLP
+691 SLTGHEGLP

-715 KIKQIV
+715 GIKQIV

-749 HNATSCPVKPV
+749 HNANCPVQ

>member
-1 MSRFYGSVS
+1 MATLYSDKRWNGEGSCYWRIRVDYNANSASVYVDVGPSGWSIWLRF
-10 KSQNG
+10 
-15 QNQFVW
+15 
-21 VIDTSISDRTV
+21 
-32 TAYFKIFAKGNY
+32 
-44 VPYYSWSHAVR
+44 
-55 CVVGG
+55 
-60 NTVLNTTGNYP
+60 TTGNNTFTKNAATYYASNNGTGSNLLGTLSINP
-71 NSEGS
+71 NS
-76 WVACSESI
+76 A
-84 GGTTYRRVYT
+84 TTIT
-94 LTSGSAS
+94 QTCSGSS
-101 VGNEGGSITSSFSYG
+101 WGGSVNGSSS
-116 VTGSATYLPTTGTKT
+116 VTIPQQ
-131 VSGTDNIGAKT
+131 N
-142 ASFNLNILNPDDSE
+142 ASFNLNILNPDGSE

-170 NGGSYTRVYNEGASS
+170 NGGSYTRVYNEGAGS

-199 GAHRE
+199 GAHRR

-345 AVGTASPY
+345 AAGTASPY

-361 HSAANHIY
+361 HSAANHVY

-380 YTIGDYRNAIG
+380 YTIGDYRNSIG
-391 DGGYSEWLTDT
+391 DGGYSKWLTDT

-477 YNIVYNANGGS
+477 YNIAYDANGGS

-508 PTYNGY
+508 PTYSGY

-548 YAVWVQ
+548 YAVWIQ

-606 EEVCCFVKGSQV
+606 EEVCCFIKGSQV
-618 RISLDGTAK
+618 MISLDGTAK

-749 HNATSCPVKPV
+749 HNAQCPIK

>member
-1 MSRFYGSVS
+1 MATLYSDKRWNGDGSCYWRIRVDYSANSASVYVDVGPSGWSIWLRF
-10 KSQNG
+10 
-15 QNQFVW
+15 
-21 VIDTSISDRTV
+21 
-32 TAYFKIFAKGNY
+32 
-44 VPYYSWSHAVR
+44 
-55 CVVGG
+55 
-60 NTVLNTTGNYP
+60 TTGNNTFTKNAATYYASNNGTGSNLLGTLSISP
-71 NSEGS
+71 NS
-76 WVACSESI
+76 A
-84 GGTTYRRVYT
+84 TTIT
-94 LTSGSAS
+94 QTCSGSS
-101 VGNEGGSITSSFSYG
+101 WGGSVNGSSS
-116 VTGSATYLPTTGTKT
+116 VTIPQQ
-131 VSGTDNIGAKT
+131 N
-142 ASFNLNILNPDDSE
+142 ASFNLNILNPDGSE

-219 WSLTLSSSGASI
+219 WSLTLSSSGASV
-231 NFKTAWKNY
+231 NFETAWKNY

-279 FYSTGSLSSI
+279 FYSTGSLSNI

-331 FGNGGRAYYIRIDK
+331 FGNGGKAYYIRIDK

-361 HSAANHIY
+361 NSAANHIY

-380 YTIGDYRNAIG
+380 YTIGDHRNSIG

-477 YNIVYNANGGS
+477 YNIAYDANGGS

-599 ERLKKEW
+599 ERLKKER

-618 RISLDGTAK
+618 RITLDGTAK

-636 QVVVYN
+636 QIVVYN
-642 EDEKKF
+642 EDKKKF

-682 PLLTTKGYH
+682 PLLTIEGYH
-691 SLTEYEGLP
+691 SLTGHEGLP

-715 KIKQIV
+715 GIKQIV

-749 HNATSCPVKPV
+749 HNANCPVK

>member
-1 MSRFYGSVS
+1 MATLYSDKRWNGEGSCYWRIRVDYSANSASVYVDVGPSGWSIWLRF
-10 KSQNG
+10 
-15 QNQFVW
+15 
-21 VIDTSISDRTV
+21 
-32 TAYFKIFAKGNY
+32 
-44 VPYYSWSHAVR
+44 
-55 CVVGG
+55 
-60 NTVLNTTGNYP
+60 TTGNNTFTKNAATYYAKNNGTGSNLLGTLSINP
-71 NSEGS
+71 NS
-76 WVACSESI
+76 A
-84 GGTTYRRVYT
+84 TTIT
-94 LTSGSAS
+94 QTCSGSS
-101 VGNEGGSITSSFSYG
+101 WGGSVNGSSS
-116 VTGSATYLPTTGTKT
+116 VTIPQQ
-131 VSGTDNIGAKT
+131 N

-170 NGGSYTRVYNEGASS
+170 NGGSYTRVYKEGANS

-204 LSSVTGISPSNTTGP
+204 LSSVTGISPNNTTGP

-345 AVGTASPY
+345 AAGTASPY

-361 HSAANHIY
+361 NSAANHIY

-380 YTIGDYRNAIG
+380 YTIGDYRNSIG

-409 RYVYDVHAGSSGDFS
+409 RYVYDVHAGSSGNFS
-424 TLGFVAIR
+424 TLGHVAIR

-477 YNIVYNANGGS
+477 YNIAYDANGGS

-548 YAVWVQ
+548 YAVWIQ

-574 KKNNEW
+574 KKDNEW

-618 RISLDGTAK
+618 RISLDGTTK

-636 QVVVYN
+636 QIVVYN

-691 SLTEYEGLP
+691 SLTEHEGLP

-749 HNATSCPVKPV
+749 HNASPCPTI

>member
-1 MSRFYGSVS
+1 MATLYSDKRWNGEGSCYWRIRVDYSANSASVYVDVGPSGWSIWLRF
-10 KSQNG
+10 
-15 QNQFVW
+15 
-21 VIDTSISDRTV
+21 
-32 TAYFKIFAKGNY
+32 
-44 VPYYSWSHAVR
+44 
-55 CVVGG
+55 
-60 NTVLNTTGNYP
+60 TTGNNTFTKNAATYYASNNGTGSNLLGTLSINP
-71 NSEGS
+71 NS
-76 WVACSESI
+76 A
-84 GGTTYRRVYT
+84 TTIT
-94 LTSGSAS
+94 QTCSGSS
-101 VGNEGGSITSSFSYG
+101 WGGSVNGSSS
-116 VTGSATYLPTTGTKT
+116 VTIPQQ
-131 VSGTDNIGAKT
+131 N

-170 NGGSYTRVYNEGASS
+170 NGGSYTRVYNEGANS

-219 WSLTLSSSGASI
+219 WSLTLSSSGASV

-308 SANGTVTH
+308 SANVTVTH

-345 AVGTASPY
+345 AAGTASPY

-380 YTIGDYRNAIG
+380 YTIGDYRNSIG
-391 DGGYSEWLTDT
+391 DGGYSKWLTDT

-477 YNIVYNANGGS
+477 YNVAYDANGGS

-606 EEVCCFVKGSQV
+606 ENVCCFIKGSQV
-618 RISLDGTAK
+618 RISLDGTTK

-636 QVVVYN
+636 QIVVYN
-642 EDEKKF
+642 EDETKF

-682 PLLTTKGYH
+682 PLLTIEGYH
-691 SLTEYEGLP
+691 SLTGHEGLP

-715 KIKQIV
+715 GIKQIV

-749 HNATSCPVKPV
+749 HNANCPVK

>member
-1 MSRFYGSVS
+1 MATLYSDKRWNGEGSCYWRIRVDYSANSASVYVDVGPSGWSIWLRF
-10 KSQNG
+10 
-15 QNQFVW
+15 
-21 VIDTSISDRTV
+21 
-32 TAYFKIFAKGNY
+32 
-44 VPYYSWSHAVR
+44 
-55 CVVGG
+55 
-60 NTVLNTTGNYP
+60 TTGNNTFTKNAATYYASNNGTGSNLLGTLSISP
-71 NSEGS
+71 NS
-76 WVACSESI
+76 A
-84 GGTTYRRVYT
+84 TTIT
-94 LTSGSAS
+94 QTCSGSS
-101 VGNEGGSITSSFSYG
+101 WGGSVNGSSS
-116 VTGSATYLPTTGTKT
+116 VTIPQQ
-131 VSGTDNIGAKT
+131 N
-142 ASFNLNILNPDDSE
+142 ASFNLNVLNPDGSE

-219 WSLTLSSSGASI
+219 WSLTLSSSGASV
-231 NFKTAWKNY
+231 NFETAWKNY

-279 FYSTGSLSSI
+279 FYSTGSLSNI

-331 FGNGGRAYYIRIDK
+331 FGNGGKAYYIRIDK

-361 HSAANHIY
+361 NSAANHIY

-380 YTIGDYRNAIG
+380 YTIGDYRNSIG
-391 DGGYSEWLTDT
+391 DGGYSKWLTDT

-477 YNIVYNANGGS
+477 YNIVFDANGGS

-599 ERLKKEW
+599 ERLKKER

-636 QVVVYN
+636 QIVVYN

-648 ELSTV
+648 ELSTI

-682 PLLTTKGYH
+682 PLLTIEGYH
-691 SLTEYEGLP
+691 SLTGHEGLP

-715 KIKQIV
+715 GIKQIV

-749 HNATSCPVKPV
+749 HNANCPVQ

>member
-1 MSRFYGSVS
+1 MAVVGYQEAY
-10 KSQNG
+10 SQNG
-15 QNQFVW
+15 KNKFAFT
-21 VIDTSISDRTV
+21 IETETSGRSVNCYLRV
-32 TAYFKIFAKGNY
+32 RGKGEY
-44 VPYYSWSHAVR
+44 VPYYDYSHTVILTVAGST
-55 CVVGG
+55 VV
-60 NTVLNTTGNYP
+60 NKTGRYPDADTDWWYDSVTINGTNYQIAYTAAAYTYTF
-71 NSEGS
+71 GD
-76 WVACSESI
+76 A
-84 GGTTYRRVYT
+84 GGTISISGSYNVTGTADYLPKKGTYT
-94 LTSGSAS
+94 PSGSAS
-101 VGNEGGSITSSFSYG
+101 M
-116 VTGSATYLPTTGTKT
+116 AAL
-131 VSGTDNIGAKT
+131 T
-142 ASFNLNILNPDDSE
+142 ASFNLNILNPDGSE

-170 NGGSYTRVYNEGASS
+170 NGGGYTRVYNEGANS

-219 WSLTLSSSGASI
+219 WSLTLSSSGASV

-380 YTIGDYRNAIG
+380 YTIGDYRNSIG
-391 DGGYSEWLTDT
+391 DGGRSEWLTGT

-477 YNIVYNANGGS
+477 YNIAYDANGGS

-508 PTYNGY
+508 PTYDGY

-523 EDTIYSPGQT
+523 EDTIYSSGQT

-599 ERLKKEW
+599 EKLKKKW
-606 EEVCCFVKGSQV
+606 EDVCCFIKGSQV

-636 QVVVYN
+636 QIVVYN

-682 PLLTTKGYH
+682 PLLTIEGYH
-691 SLTEYEGLP
+691 SLTGHEGLP

-715 KIKQIV
+715 GIKQIV
-721 RETIEPITMYN
+721 REIIEPTAMYN
-732 LSVNGEH
+732 LSINGKY

-749 HNATSCPVKPV
+749 HNAQCPTNNRG

>member
-1 MSRFYGSVS
+1 MATLYSDKRWNGEGSCYWRIRVDYSANSASVYVDVGPSGWSIWLRF
-10 KSQNG
+10 
-15 QNQFVW
+15 
-21 VIDTSISDRTV
+21 
-32 TAYFKIFAKGNY
+32 
-44 VPYYSWSHAVR
+44 
-55 CVVGG
+55 
-60 NTVLNTTGNYP
+60 TTGNNTFTKNAATYYASNNGTGSNLLGTVSISP
-71 NSEGS
+71 NS
-76 WVACSESI
+76 A
-84 GGTTYRRVYT
+84 TTIT
-94 LTSGSAS
+94 QTCSGSS
-101 VGNEGGSITSSFSYG
+101 WGGSVNGSSS
-116 VTGSATYLPTTGTKT
+116 VTIPQQ
-131 VSGTDNIGAKT
+131 N
-142 ASFNLNILNPDDSE
+142 ASFNLNILNPDGSE

-170 NGGSYTRVYNEGASS
+170 NGGSYTRVYNEGANS

-219 WSLTLSSSGASI
+219 WSLTLSSSGASV

-279 FYSTGSLSSI
+279 FYSIGSLSSI

-345 AVGTASPY
+345 AAGTASPY

-380 YTIGDYRNAIG
+380 YTIGDHRNSIG

-477 YNIVYNANGGS
+477 YNIAYDANGGS

-606 EEVCCFVKGSQV
+606 ENVCCFIKGSQV
-618 RISLDGTAK
+618 RITLDGTAK
-627 NIEDLKAGE
+627 NIEDLKVGE
-636 QVVVYN
+636 QIVVYN

-653 SDTPRNNN
+653 SDTLRNNN

-691 SLTEYEGLP
+691 SLTEHEGLP

-749 HNATSCPVKPV
+749 HNANCPVQ

>member
-1 MSRFYGSVS
+1 MATLYSDKRW
-10 KSQNG
+10 NG
-15 QNQFVW
+15 
-21 VIDTSISDRTV
+21 
-32 TAYFKIFAKGNY
+32 
-44 VPYYSWSHAVR
+44 
-55 CVVGG
+55 
-60 NTVLNTTGNYP
+60 
-71 NSEGS
+71 EGS
-76 WVACSESI
+76 CYWRI
-84 GGTTYRRVYT
+84 RVDY
-94 LTSGSAS
+94 SANSAS
-101 VGNEGGSITSSFSYG
+101 VYVDVGPSGCSIWLRFTTGSNTFTKNAATYYASNNGTGSNLLGTLSINPNSATTITQTCSGSSWGGSVNGSSS
-116 VTGSATYLPTTGTKT
+116 VTIPQQ
-131 VSGTDNIGAKT
+131 N
-142 ASFNLNILNPDDSE
+142 ASFNLNILNPDGSE

-170 NGGSYTRVYNEGASS
+170 NGGSYTRVYNEGAGS

-219 WSLTLSSSGASI
+219 WSLTLSSSGASV

-308 SANGTVTH
+308 SVNGTVTH

-353 CGGFYLST
+353 CGGFYLLT
-361 HSAANHIY
+361 QSAANHVY

-380 YTIGDYRNAIG
+380 YTIGDYRNSIG

-409 RYVYDVHAGSSGDFS
+409 RYVYDVHAGSSGNFS
-424 TLGFVAIR
+424 TFGHVAIR

-477 YNIVYNANGGS
+477 YNIAYDANGGS

-500 NLVLSSQI
+500 NVVLSSQI

-533 LSSDLSRYSG
+533 LSSDLSRYSR

-548 YAVWVQ
+548 YAVWIQ

-636 QVVVYN
+636 QIVVYN
-642 EDEKKF
+642 EDKKKF

-682 PLLTTKGYH
+682 PLLTTKGYR

>member
-1 MSRFYGSVS
+1 MATLYSDKRWNGEGSCYWRIRVDYSANSASVYVDVGPSGWSIWLRF
-10 KSQNG
+10 
-15 QNQFVW
+15 
-21 VIDTSISDRTV
+21 
-32 TAYFKIFAKGNY
+32 
-44 VPYYSWSHAVR
+44 
-55 CVVGG
+55 
-60 NTVLNTTGNYP
+60 TTGNNTFTKNAATYYASNNGTGSNLLGTLSISP
-71 NSEGS
+71 NS
-76 WVACSESI
+76 A
-84 GGTTYRRVYT
+84 TTIT
-94 LTSGSAS
+94 QTCSGSS
-101 VGNEGGSITSSFSYG
+101 WGGSVNGSSS
-116 VTGSATYLPTTGTKT
+116 VTIPQQ
-131 VSGTDNIGAKT
+131 N

-170 NGGSYTRVYNEGASS
+170 NGGGYTRVYNEGANS

-219 WSLTLSSSGASI
+219 WSLTLSSSGASV

-345 AVGTASPY
+345 AAGTASPY

-361 HSAANHIY
+361 NSAANHIY

-380 YTIGDYRNAIG
+380 YTIGDYRNSIG
-391 DGGYSEWLTDT
+391 DGGRSEWLTDT

-424 TLGFVAIR
+424 TLGFVAIK
-432 ANNGDNNAAVTWY
+432 ANNGDDNAAVTWY

-477 YNIVYNANGGS
+477 YNIAYDANGGS

-554 DQARLSV
+554 DQAKLSV
-561 NKNSTWSQGKGYF
+561 NKNSIWSQGKGYF

-606 EEVCCFVKGSQV
+606 ENVCCFIKGSQV
-618 RISLDGTAK
+618 RITLDGVTK
-627 NIEDLKAGE
+627 NIEDLKVGE
-636 QVVVYN
+636 HIVVYN

-691 SLTEYEGLP
+691 SLTEHEGLP

>member
-1 MSRFYGSVS
+1 MATLYSDKRWNGEGSCYWRIRVDYSANSASVYVDVGPSGWSIWLRF
-10 KSQNG
+10 
-15 QNQFVW
+15 
-21 VIDTSISDRTV
+21 
-32 TAYFKIFAKGNY
+32 
-44 VPYYSWSHAVR
+44 
-55 CVVGG
+55 
-60 NTVLNTTGNYP
+60 TTGNNTFTKNAATYYASNNGTGSNLLGTLSISP
-71 NSEGS
+71 NS
-76 WVACSESI
+76 A
-84 GGTTYRRVYT
+84 TTIT
-94 LTSGSAS
+94 QTCSGSS
-101 VGNEGGSITSSFSYG
+101 WGGSVNGSSS
-116 VTGSATYLPTTGTKT
+116 VTIPQQ
-131 VSGTDNIGAKT
+131 N
-142 ASFNLNILNPDDSE
+142 ASFNLNILNPDGSE

-170 NGGSYTRVYNEGASS
+170 NGGSYTRVYNEGANS

-219 WSLTLSSSGASI
+219 WSLTLSSSGASV
-231 NFKTAWKNY
+231 NFETAWKNY

-308 SANGTVTH
+308 SANVTVTH

-345 AVGTASPY
+345 AAGTASPY
-353 CGGFYLST
+353 CGGFYLLT

-380 YTIGDYRNAIG
+380 YTIGDYRNSIG
-391 DGGYSEWLTDT
+391 DGGYSKWLTDT

-424 TLGFVAIR
+424 TLGHVAIR

-477 YNIVYNANGGS
+477 YNIAYDANGGS

-561 NKNSTWSQGKGYF
+561 NKNSIWSQGKGYF
-574 KKNNEW
+574 KENNEW

-606 EEVCCFVKGSQV
+606 ENVCCFIKGSQV
-618 RISLDGTAK
+618 RITLDGVTK
-627 NIEDLKAGE
+627 NIEDLKVGE
-636 QVVVYN
+636 QIVIYN
-642 EDEKKF
+642 EDEKRF

-682 PLLTTKGYH
+682 PLLTIEGYH
-691 SLTEYEGLP
+691 SLTGYEGLP

-715 KIKQIV
+715 GIKQIV

-749 HNATSCPVKPV
+749 HNANCPVQ

>member
-1 MSRFYGSVS
+1 MATLYSDSRY
-10 KSQNG
+10 NG
-15 QNQFVW
+15 E
-21 VIDTSISDRTV
+21 
-32 TAYFKIFAKGNY
+32 G
-44 VPYYSWSHAVR
+44 
-55 CVVGG
+55 
-60 NTVLNTTGNYP
+60 TTG
-71 NSEGS
+71 
-76 WVACSESI
+76 WRI
-84 GGTTYRRVYT
+84 RVDY
-94 LTSGSAS
+94 SSSSAS
-101 VGNEGGSITSSFSYG
+101 VYVDVVSSYNSSSIWLRF
-116 VTGSATYLPTTGTKT
+116 TTGTNTFTKNAT
-131 VSGTDNIGAKT
+131 TFYSSNNGKSANLLGTLSISPNSATTITQTCSGSSWGGSVNGSSSVTIPQQN
-142 ASFNLNILNPDDSE
+142 ASFNLNILNPDGSE

-170 NGGSYTRVYNEGASS
+170 NGGSYTRVYNEGANS

-279 FYSTGSLSSI
+279 FYSIGSLSSI

-345 AVGTASPY
+345 AAGTASPY

-380 YTIGDYRNAIG
+380 YTIGDYRNSIG
-391 DGGYSEWLTDT
+391 DGGYSKWLTDT

-477 YNIVYNANGGS
+477 YNIAYDANGGS

-606 EEVCCFVKGSQV
+606 ENVCCFIKGSQV
-618 RISLDGTAK
+618 RISLDGVTK
-627 NIEDLKAGE
+627 NIEDLKVGE
-636 QVVVYN
+636 QIVVYN

-682 PLLTTKGYH
+682 PLLTIEGYH
-691 SLTEYEGLP
+691 SLTGHEGLP
-700 LLTDKDILVTINGEI
+700 LLTNKDILVTINGEI
-715 KIKQIV
+715 GIKQIV

-749 HNATSCPVKPV
+749 HNANCPVK

>member
-1 MSRFYGSVS
+1 MATLYSDKRWNGEGSCYWRIRVDYSANSASVYVDVGPSGWSIWLRF
-10 KSQNG
+10 
-15 QNQFVW
+15 
-21 VIDTSISDRTV
+21 
-32 TAYFKIFAKGNY
+32 
-44 VPYYSWSHAVR
+44 
-55 CVVGG
+55 
-60 NTVLNTTGNYP
+60 TTGNNTFTKNAATYYASNNGTGSNLLGTLSINP
-71 NSEGS
+71 NS
-76 WVACSESI
+76 A
-84 GGTTYRRVYT
+84 TTIT
-94 LTSGSAS
+94 QTCSGSS
-101 VGNEGGSITSSFSYG
+101 WGGSVNGSSS
-116 VTGSATYLPTTGTKT
+116 VTIPQQ
-131 VSGTDNIGAKT
+131 N
-142 ASFNLNILNPDDSE
+142 ASFNLNILNPDGSE

-170 NGGSYTRVYNEGASS
+170 NGGNYTRVYNEGAGS

-331 FGNGGRAYYIRIDK
+331 FGNSTKAYYIRIDK
-345 AVGTASPY
+345 AAGTASPY
-353 CGGFYLST
+353 CGGFYLLT

-380 YTIGDYRNAIG
+380 YTIGDYRNSIG

-409 RYVYDVHAGSSGDFS
+409 RYVYDVHAGSSGNFS
-424 TLGFVAIR
+424 TLGHVAIR

-477 YNIVYNANGGS
+477 YNIAYDANGGS

-548 YAVWVQ
+548 YAVWIQ

-599 ERLKKEW
+599 ERLKKEL
-606 EEVCCFVKGSQV
+606 EEVCCFIKGSQV

>member
-1 MSRFYGSVS
+1 MATLYSDKRWNGEGSCYWRIRVDYSANSASVYVDVGPSGWSIWLRF
-10 KSQNG
+10 
-15 QNQFVW
+15 
-21 VIDTSISDRTV
+21 
-32 TAYFKIFAKGNY
+32 
-44 VPYYSWSHAVR
+44 
-55 CVVGG
+55 
-60 NTVLNTTGNYP
+60 TTGNNTFTKNAATYYASNNGTGSNLLGTLSISP
-71 NSEGS
+71 NS
-76 WVACSESI
+76 A
-84 GGTTYRRVYT
+84 TTIT
-94 LTSGSAS
+94 QTCSGSS
-101 VGNEGGSITSSFSYG
+101 WGGSVNGSSS
-116 VTGSATYLPTTGTKT
+116 VTIPQQ
-131 VSGTDNIGAKT
+131 N

-219 WSLTLSSSGASI
+219 WSLTLSSSGASV

-345 AVGTASPY
+345 AAGTASPY
-353 CGGFYLST
+353 CGGFYLLT

-380 YTIGDYRNAIG
+380 YTIGDYRNSIG

-409 RYVYDVHAGSSGDFS
+409 RYVYDVHAGSSGNFS
-424 TLGFVAIR
+424 TLGHVAIR

-462 FDANGTAEYFYAPVA
+462 FNANGTAEYFYAPVA
-477 YNIVYNANGGS
+477 YNIAYDANGGS

-514 DFVGWAQAG
+514 DFIGWAQAG

-606 EEVCCFVKGSQV
+606 EEVCCFIKGSQV
-618 RISLDGTAK
+618 RITLDGTAK

-636 QVVVYN
+636 QIVVYN

-682 PLLTTKGYH
+682 PLLTIEGYH
-691 SLTEYEGLP
+691 SLTGHEGLP

-749 HNATSCPVKPV
+749 HNASPCPTI

>member
-1 MSRFYGSVS
+1 MATLYSDKRWNGEGSCYWRIRVDYSANSASVYVDVGPSGWSIWLRF
-10 KSQNG
+10 
-15 QNQFVW
+15 
-21 VIDTSISDRTV
+21 
-32 TAYFKIFAKGNY
+32 
-44 VPYYSWSHAVR
+44 
-55 CVVGG
+55 
-60 NTVLNTTGNYP
+60 TTGNNTFTKNAATYYASNNGTGSNLLGTLSISP
-71 NSEGS
+71 NS
-76 WVACSESI
+76 A
-84 GGTTYRRVYT
+84 TTIT
-94 LTSGSAS
+94 QTCSGSS
-101 VGNEGGSITSSFSYG
+101 WGGSVNGSSS
-116 VTGSATYLPTTGTKT
+116 VTIPQQ
-131 VSGTDNIGAKT
+131 N

-156 PYQTGEAGT
+156 PCQTGEAGT

-170 NGGSYTRVYNEGASS
+170 NGGSYTRVYNEGANS

-345 AVGTASPY
+345 AAGTASPH
-353 CGGFYLST
+353 CGGFYLLT
-361 HSAANHIY
+361 NSAANHIY

-380 YTIGDYRNAIG
+380 YTIGDYRDSIG
-391 DGGYSEWLTDT
+391 DGGRSEWLTDT

-432 ANNGDNNAAVTWY
+432 ANNGDDNAAVTWY

-477 YNIVYNANGGS
+477 YNIAYDANGGS

-523 EDTIYSPGQT
+523 EDTIYSPGQI

-574 KKNNEW
+574 KKDNEW

-606 EEVCCFVKGSQV
+606 ENVCCFIKGSQV
-618 RISLDGTAK
+618 RITLDGVTK

-636 QVVVYN
+636 QIVVYN

-670 ENGITIEMNAYH
+670 ENCITIEMNAYH

-691 SLTEYEGLP
+691 SLTEHEGLP

-749 HNATSCPVKPV
+749 HNANCPVK

>member
-1 MSRFYGSVS
+1 MATINCSYDGGSFTTDLFMSGSYNNGAKMEIKGVTYDTSTGKYTISYKCTLYDKTGDQGRYNSTARYIAFGGEQQLFETNTILWSNWENGTIIKESSYTTSSTSVS
-10 KSQNG
+10 VYVKVM
-15 QNQFVW
+15 F
-21 VIDTSISDRTV
+21 DYTYSDARWNAGT
-32 TAYFKIFAKGNY
+32 K
-44 VPYYSWSHAVR
+44 
-55 CVVGG
+55 CVDGA
-60 NTVLNTTGNYP
+60 
-71 NSEGS
+71 S
-76 WVACSESI
+76 
-84 GGTTYRRVYT
+84 T
-94 LTSGSAS
+94 L
-101 VGNEGGSITSSFSYG
+101 SITP
-116 VTGSATYLPTTGTKT
+116 A
-131 VSGTDNIGAKT
+131 A
-142 ASFNLNILNPDDSE
+142 ASFNLNILNPDGSE
-156 PYQTGEAGT
+156 PSQTGEAGT

-185 YPLGTTFNYRNFTP
+185 YTIGTTFNYRNFTP

-219 WSLTLSSSGASI
+219 WSLTLSSSGASV

-361 HSAANHIY
+361 NSAANHIY

-380 YTIGDYRNAIG
+380 YTIGDHRNSIG

-477 YNIVYNANGGS
+477 YNIAYDANGGS
-488 NAPSTQVKTYGQ
+488 NVPSTQVKTYGQ

-554 DQARLSV
+554 DQAKLSV

-606 EEVCCFVKGSQV
+606 ENVCCFIKGSQV
-618 RISLDGTAK
+618 RITLDGVTK
-627 NIEDLKAGE
+627 NIEDLKVGE
-636 QVVVYN
+636 QIVVYN

-691 SLTEYEGLP
+691 SLTEHEGLP

-715 KIKQIV
+715 GIKQIV

-749 HNATSCPVKPV
+749 HNANCPVK